1 MNWYTIA
8 DIEDPEVLDL
18 WADIAQ
24 LSEQTI
30 SLLLD
35 VARDQVL
42 AYAPAIPFATP
53 ENIPARYRLAQ
64 MRQAVNLYRAAI
76 ADAGGQVGDDGTF
89 AISPR
94 PMDWH
99 VKNILRPVKGRPRVG

>member
-1 MNWYTIA
+1 MDWYTIV
-8 DIEDPEVLDL
+8 DIEEPEVLDL

-24 LSEQTI
+24 LSGETI
-30 SLLLD
+30 SLLLE

-42 AYAPAIPFATP
+42 AYAPALADPAIIPP
-53 ENIPARYRLAQ
+53 RYRLAQ
-64 MRQAVNLYRAAI
+64 MRQAVNLYRASI
-76 ADAGGQVGDDGTF
+76 ADAGGQVGDDGSF

-99 VKNILRPVKGRPRVG
+99 VKNILRPAKGRPRVR